1 MLRAARAGVV
11 GVVGAVVALAALAG
25 CKGPPEPRQDDVTA
39 ADDVPPEPP
48 PDLSLGDGYSLGR
61 PIVDGHVALVPVYA
75 AAPPSVSYV
84 ALTDAMRDGTVIV
97 SERVGGYDGVRVENR
112 SERQVF
118 AMSGELIF
126 DAHQDRTIAENVI
139 IPPGETREVA
149 VRCVEAG
156 RSYGSS
162 EQFTPAGL
170 IAEPAIRRRI
180 RYKDQSE
187 VWNQVNLI
195 NSRLG
200 LTPQTSTYRYA
211 AQKQLDGD
219 AKARRDRLV
228 AQLARVPGRD
238 HVVGLGLA
246 VDGVMIALDRFAT
259 PALYQSI
266 ETRLV
271 ASYLPA
277 EADGDEVQV
286 GVPHPLNPSDVRRL
300 ARRDYRSSSDAN
312 DEFLRPLDERTD
324 ERD

>member
-1 MLRAARAGVV
+1 MVRVTRAGVV
-11 GVVGAVVALAALAG
+11 GVVGAVVAFAALAA
-25 CKGPPEPRQDDVTA
+25 CKGPPEPQQDDPAV

-48 PDLSLGDGYSLGR
+48 APDLSLGAGYSLGR

-75 AAPPSVSYV
+75 ARPPTVNYVS
-84 ALTDAMRDGTVIV
+84 LTDAMRDGHVIV

-156 RSYGSS
+156 RSYGAS

-187 VWNQVNLI
+187 VWNQVNAI

-211 AQKQLDGD
+211 ALKQLDGD
-219 AKARRDRLV
+219 AAARRDRLV
-228 AQLARVPGRD
+228 GELARVPDRD
-238 HVVGLGLA
+238 HMVGA
-246 VDGVMIALDRFAT
+246 VDGKMLALDRFAT
-259 PALYQSI
+259 PDLYRSV

-271 ASYLPA
+271 GSYLPA
-277 EADGDEVQV
+277 EHDSDEVQV
-286 GVPHPLNPSDVRRL
+286 GVAHPLNPNDVRRL
-300 ARRDYRSSSDAN
+300 ARGDYRASSDAN
-312 DEFLRPLDERTD
+312 DEFLRPLEERTD